1 MPAEPA
7 QSKSIPEA
15 AREPGEAKRRPMY
28 DFPVHAASEAKKPGP
43 LTGIR
48 VIDFTHFIAGPL
60 GTMILADLGAE
71 VIKIESPKGEDFR
84 QFPPADPAL
93 GGEGS
98 PFLWANR
105 NKKSVV
111 LNLKTREAQEIVRQ
125 MVAKADVLVENF
137 SSGVMERFGLGYE
150 DLKTV
155 NPDLIYTSVSAYGR
169 SGPYADR
176 LGFDTVVQAES
187 GFMSFNGFPDRDGI
201 RVQPVIM
208 DSSTAMMAAN
218 GILAALFRRE
228 REGGGQRVEVSLY
241 ETSMIMVG
249 YGAMQYLMN
258 GVEPSRIGNS
268 SNDTAPTGVFH
279 TSDSAFFV
287 SSSNTAIFQRIFRLI
302 GRDDVADDP
311 ALQDRME
318 RLKRREWMREILAE
332 AFARKPWAYWEP
344 KLREANV
351 PAGEMR
357 TLAAAL
363 HSDETRAAN
372 LVTRVPHPTAGFV
385 PNIALPIHLSD
396 SPVVDPVAAPV
407 LGQHTRSVL
416 EEMGYD
422 ADGIAELKK
431 AGAFGAFE
439 PK

>member
-1 MPAEPA
+1 MD
-7 QSKSIPEA
+7 
-15 AREPGEAKRRPMY
+15 
-28 DFPVHAASEAKKPGP
+28 DFPEHQGRRAEKPGP
-43 LTGIR
+43 LAGLRIL
-48 VIDFTHFIAGPL
+48 DFTHFVAGPL
-60 GTMILADLGAE
+60 STMILADLGAE
-71 VIKIESPKGEDFR
+71 VIKIESPRGEDFR

-111 LNLKTREAQEIVRQ
+111 LNLKSDEGLAIARDL
-125 MVAKADVLVENF
+125 VAGADVLVENF
-137 SSGVMERFGLGYE
+137 STGVMDRIGLGYDE
-150 DLKTV
+150 VRTI

-169 SGPYADR
+169 SGPHADR

-187 GFMSFNGFPDRDGI
+187 GFMSFNGFPDRDGV

-218 GILAALFRRE
+218 GILAALFGRE
-228 REGGGQRVEVSLY
+228 RGAQGQRLDISLY
-241 ETSMIMVG
+241 DTSILMTG
-249 YGAMQYLMN
+249 YGSMQYLMN
-258 GVEPSRIGNS
+258 GVEPSRVGNS

-287 SSSNTAIFQRIFRLI
+287 SSSNTAIFQRIFRVI
-302 GRDDVADDP
+302 GRDDIADDP

-318 RLKRREWMREILAE
+318 RLERREWMRSILSE
-332 AFARKPWAYWEP
+332 AFAKEPWAHWAP
-344 KLREANV
+344 MLRAAGV

-363 HSDETRAAN
+363 QSEETRAAG

-385 PNIALPIHLSD
+385 PNIALPIRMSETPL
-396 SPVVDPVAAPV
+396 VDPVAAPI

-416 EEMGYD
+416 EAMGYD
-422 ADGIAELKK
+422 RDRLVELQR
-431 AGAFGAFE
+431 AGAFGPAGLKDDTGTARE
-439 PK
+439 GVTR